1 MTQEVDPHTRPRRG
15 PPRKDE
21 PGAREKILAVAKDL
35 FYGEGIRATGVDTI
49 VARSGVSKTSFYRV
63 FPSKDDL
70 IAEYA
75 RQYDRLYWTRW
86 DNQMAPLAGEPRKQL
101 FAFIDSVAS
110 RVMENSFRGCP
121 CINIASEIPDAQHPA
136 RRVAAEHKM
145 ELKRRLQAIAQDLS
159 VPDPGL
165 SAEQLVAIANG
176 AYSTAVIAR
185 ELISAESL
193 RSAAAAAVAAA

>member
-21 PGAREKILAVAKDL
+21 PGARERILAVAKDL
-35 FYGEGIRATGVDTI
+35 FYREGIRATGVDTI

-75 RQYDRLYWTRW
+75 RQYDRLYWSRW
-86 DNQMAPLAGEPRKQL
+86 DNQMEPLAGEPRKQL
-101 FAFIDSVAS
+101 FAFIDGIAS
-110 RVMENSFRGCP
+110 RVRENSFRGCP
-121 CINIASEIPDAQHPA
+121 CINIASEIPDPQHPA

-159 VPDPGL
+159 VPDPGR
-165 SAEQLVAIANG
+165 SAEQLVAIING
-176 AYSTAVIAR
+176 AFSTAAIAR